1 MVSRIILS
9 FGILSFLSFPSLAN
23 NNLKHIVDLTKN
35 LEHQI
40 DEKVKVMEE
49 VAELRE
55 RQASRAPA
63 SVAKKVPSRAPASVA
78 KEAPSRAPASIKKA
92 TPSRAPASFG
102 APRKVEID

>member
-49 VAELRE
+49 VAE
-55 RQASRAPA
+55 
-63 SVAKKVPSRAPASVA
+63 KVPSRAPASVA